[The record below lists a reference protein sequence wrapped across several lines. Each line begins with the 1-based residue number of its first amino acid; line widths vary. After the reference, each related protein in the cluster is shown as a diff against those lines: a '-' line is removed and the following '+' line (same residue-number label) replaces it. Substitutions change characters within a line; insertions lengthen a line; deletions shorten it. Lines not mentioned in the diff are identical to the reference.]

1 MGIITSLIGGATF
14 AVLSDQ
20 QTVAAQSLTAGTLK
34 LNGSQA
40 QSISIPTIGLTPG
53 QTINGSFNVVNDG
66 SLPLRYAVTA
76 NTSGNLFNSGDYNGD
91 GSVDTN
97 HAVVALTQNQTANID
112 GHGQSQLVRYSVKLP
127 ANAGNDFQN
136 QPGRLSFTVSASQQD
151 SSQANGWMIAQSPLT
166 ITKNTMNS
174 DNTGH
179 VDLSFTINGVKDG
192 SINLGQDSLGDV
204 KIIYG
209 SVDAGNV
216 FTPYLKG
223 TTPLLVKSK
232 AWSGYLNT
240 YTTDKTRTQYS
251 QGIGTDSSASYNN
264 TLPMNEAIST
274 TVDGRYATMAYADTE
289 EWRAAVAAGNVA
301 VKVVVTDNNGN
312 TTEQIIKVE

>member
-91 GSVDTN
+91 SRVDTN
-97 HAVVALTQNQTANID
+97 HAVVALTENQTANID
-112 GHGQSQLVRYSVKLP
+112 GNGQYQLVKYSVKLP

-136 QPGRLSFTVSASQQD
+136 QTGSLSFTVSASQQD
-151 SSQANGWMIAQSPLT
+151 ASQANGWMTAQSALT
-166 ITKNTMNS
+166 ITKNAMTS
-174 DNTGH
+174 DQATGR
-179 VDLSFTINGVKDG
+179 VDLSFTINSKND

-209 SVDAGNV
+209 SVAGTT
-216 FTPYLKG
+216 FTPYLNG
-223 TTPLLVKSK
+223 SMPLLVKSK
-232 AWSGYLNT
+232 AWSGYLN
-240 YTTDKTRTQYS
+240 DPLSKKYS
-251 QGIGTDSSASYNN
+251 QGVGTDSSASYNN
-264 TLPMNEAIST
+264 TLPLNTVIST
-274 TVDGRYATMAYADTE
+274 SVDGRYATMAYADTAA
-289 EWRAAVAAGNVA
+289 WRTAVAAGSVA
-301 VKVVVTDNNGN
+301 VKIVVTDNNGN
-312 TTEQIIKVE
+312 TTEQVINVQ

>member
-76 NTSGNLFNSGDYNGD
+76 NTSGNLFNSGDYNRD

-112 GHGQSQLVRYSVKLP
+112 GRGQSQLVRYSVKLP

-136 QPGRLSFTVSASQQD
+136 QPGSLSFTVSASQQD

-174 DNTGH
+174 DSTGH

-209 SVDAGNV
+209 SVDTGNV

-232 AWSGYLNT
+232 AWSGYLN
-240 YTTDKTRTQYS
+240 DPLSKKYS
-251 QGIGTDSSASYNN
+251 QGVGTDSSASYNN
-264 TLPMNEAIST
+264 TLPLNTVIST
-274 TVDGRYATMAYADTE
+274 SVDGRYATMAYADTAA
-289 EWRAAVAAGNVA
+289 WRTAVAAGSVA
-301 VKVVVTDNNGN
+301 VKIVVTDNNGN
-312 TTEQIIKVE
+312 TTEQVINVQ